1 MFPNM
6 RGRRVVV
13 TGCAGF
19 IGSHLT
25 DSLLESG
32 AIVVGI
38 DNLNTGRM
46 LFLEKAI
53 CNPNFTFHKFDL
65 TALEGL
71 SNILEGSDS
80 VFHLAA
86 NADVRFGS
94 DHPRR
99 DLEQNTIVTHNV
111 LEAMR
116 KSDVNRIVF
125 SSTGSIYGESTI
137 IPTPEN
143 SPFPMQTSL
152 YGASKLASEG
162 LIQAYCETFDMK
174 SWIFRFVSIL
184 GPRYSH
190 GHVFDFYQQLIE
202 HPQYLSVLG
211 NGYQRKS
218 YLHVYDCI
226 EAIDLAIR
234 YSDAKVNIFNLGTEN
249 TCEVRDSVSWI
260 CKKMQLEPIVS
271 YGTDT
276 RGWIGD
282 NPLIHLDITA
292 IKSLGWEPK
301 FSIEDGVESTI
312 DFLAQNEWLFIS

>member
-1 MFPNM
+1 MFSNM
-6 RGRRVVV
+6 KGHRVVV

-25 DSLLESG
+25 DSLLASG

-38 DNLNTGRM
+38 DNLSTGRRQ
-46 LFLEKAI
+46 FLEKAF
-53 CNPNFTFHKFDL
+53 CNPNFSFHEFDL
-65 TALEGL
+65 TILKGL
-71 SNILEGSDS
+71 SKILEDSDL

-86 NADVRFGS
+86 NADVRFGAE
-94 DHPRR
+94 HPRR

-116 KSDVNRIVF
+116 NSDVKRIIF

-137 IPTPEN
+137 SPTPEN
-143 SPFPMQTSL
+143 SPFPVQTSL

-162 LIQAYCETFDMK
+162 LIQAYCETFDMQ

-202 HPQYLSVLG
+202 HPQSLSVLG

-226 EAIDLAIR
+226 EGIDLAIR
-234 YSDAKVNIFNLGTEN
+234 YSNAKVNIFNLGTES
-249 TCEVRDSVSWI
+249 TCVVRDSVSWI
-260 CKKMQLEPIVS
+260 CKIMQLEPMVNF
-271 YGTDT
+271 GTDT

-282 NPLIHLDITA
+282 NPLIQLDVTA

-301 FSIEDGVESTI
+301 FSIEDGIESTV
-312 DFLAQNEWLFIS
+312 DFLSKNEWLFTT

>member
-1 MFPNM
+1 MFSNM
-6 RGRRVVV
+6 RGHRVVV

-19 IGSHLT
+19 IGSQLT
-25 DSLLESG
+25 DSLLGSG

-38 DNLNTGRM
+38 DNLSTGRM
-46 LFLEKAI
+46 QFLEKALR
-53 CNPNFTFHKFDL
+53 NPNFSFHEFDL
-65 TALEGL
+65 TILEGL
-71 SNILEGSDS
+71 SKMLEGSYS

-116 KSDVNRIVF
+116 NSDVKRIIF

-137 IPTPEN
+137 SPTPED
-143 SPFPMQTSL
+143 SPFPVQTSL
-152 YGASKLASEG
+152 YGASKLACEG
-162 LIQAYCETFDMK
+162 LIQAYCETFDMQ

-202 HPQYLSVLG
+202 HPEYLDVLG
-211 NGYQRKS
+211 NGYQCKS

-234 YSDAKVNIFNLGTEN
+234 CSDAKVNIFNLGTES
-249 TCEVRDSVSWI
+249 TCVVRDSVNWI
-260 CKKMQLEPIVS
+260 CTKMQLEPVVNF
-271 YGTDT
+271 GTDK

-282 NPLIHLDITA
+282 NPLIHLDVTA

-301 FSIEDGVESTI
+301 FSIRDGVESTV
-312 DFLAQNEWLFIS
+312 DFLAKNEWLFTP

>member
-25 DSLLESG
+25 DSLLGSG

-38 DNLNTGRM
+38 DNLSTGRM
-46 LFLEKAI
+46 LFLENAI

-65 TALEGL
+65 TTLEGL

-86 NADVRFGS
+86 NADVRFGD

-116 KSDVNRIVF
+116 KSDVNRIIF

-137 IPTPEN
+137 SPTPEN

-152 YGASKLASEG
+152 YGASKLACEG
-162 LIQAYCETFDMK
+162 LIQAYCETFDMQ

-190 GHVFDFYQQLIE
+190 GHVFDFYQQLTE
-202 HPQYLSVLG
+202 HPQHLSVLG

-260 CKKMQLEPIVS
+260 CKKMRLQPIVDF
-271 YGTDT
+271 GTDT
-276 RGWIGD
+276 KGWVGD
-282 NPLIHLDITA
+282 NPLIHLDTTA

-301 FSIEDGVESTI
+301 FSIKEGVESTI
-312 DFLAQNEWLFIS
+312 DFFAKNEWLFA